1 MSKRPHS
8 DYVEDDSATAK
19 RTKDYEHVNKH
30 TLDSEEEDSDV
41 EESR

>member
-1 MSKRPHS
+1 MSKRPIAELLG
-8 DYVEDDSATAK
+8 DDVEAAK
-19 RTKDYEHVNKH
+19 KSKVYEHVNKH